1 VRIPEVAGL
10 GVDGHA
16 DRTARLASEI
26 GFDLGL
32 SRKELED
39 LEYAALMHDI
49 GRITLTEPAILRV
62 GYTDDDIARWGAEII
77 SEAPS
82 LTRVAELVRKLHE
95 PYRKPGEQSDPGIS
109 ILSKVVRAASSY
121 DHLIVERNLSP
132 LQAVEVLHQ
141 GAAYDFD
148 PAVIAALR
156 RVLER
161 RLAFH
166 PVQA

>member
-1 VRIPEVAGL
+1 
-10 GVDGHA
+10 
-16 DRTARLASEI
+16 
-26 GFDLGL
+26 
-32 SRKELED
+32 
-39 LEYAALMHDI
+39 
-49 GRITLTEPAILRV
+49 
-62 GYTDDDIARWGAEII
+62 
-77 SEAPS
+77 
-82 LTRVAELVRKLHE
+82 LVRKLHE